1 LIFRIETLLR
11 DLQRCPDFSAHAAF
25 RAVDRYEEGRITKD
39 ILIDF
44 FRQFGNYLSE
54 EEVYAIIRR
63 IDTDGDARI
72 GFPEWADFL
81 N

>member
-1 LIFRIETLLR
+1 
-11 DLQRCPDFSAHAAF
+11 
-25 RAVDRYEEGRITKD
+25 VDRYEEGRITKD